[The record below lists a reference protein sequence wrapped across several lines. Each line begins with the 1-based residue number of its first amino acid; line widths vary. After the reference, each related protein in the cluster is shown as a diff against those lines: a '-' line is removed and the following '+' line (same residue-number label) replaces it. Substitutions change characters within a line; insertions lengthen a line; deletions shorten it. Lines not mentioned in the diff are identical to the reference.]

1 MADTVVKPMHTT
13 LMSSHHFQQVFHHC
27 SRLILHTARPAT
39 RMALV
44 GAMMVI
50 IGSARQSAVTA
61 PSGLRPT
68 SSVSGPKIGMV
79 SAAKL
84 EELGTKMVSRFSTT

>member
-1 MADTVVKPMHTT
+1 MADIAVKPMQTA

-44 GAMMVI
+44 GAMIVI
-50 IGSARQSAVTA
+50 MGSARHRAVTA
-61 PSGLRPT
+61 PSGFSPT
-68 SSVSGPKIGMV
+68 NSVR
-79 SAAKL
+79 AW
-84 EELGTKMVSRFSTT
+84 